1 MGQSTLSVK
10 IDNAD
15 KLYFEDFCKEVG
27 MNVSVA
33 INMFIKAVIR
43 EKRLPFEI
51 RADDPFYSEEN
62 MRILNASIADA
73 EAGKL
78 KSHNLIEV

>member
-27 MNVSVA
+27 MNVTVA

-51 RADDPFYSEEN
+51 RAYDPFYSEEN